1 MKIKDFFSKHPEHL
15 IGFRKVDSTYLL
27 DFWLNE
33 GWNVNIINDEPEYIG
48 KFGIE
53 GGESKHKINNKFY
66 YMLNSEVLDH
76 DELFKV
82 FELILQKNVEIIKK
96 KELLQE
102 KMDELKHLFS
112 EFDYEVLRSLNL
124 NVLNKR
130 IDNTNIDNIDNINP
144 E

>member
-15 IGFRKVDSTYLL
+15 VGFRKVDSKYLL

-33 GWNVNIINDEPEYIG
+33 SWNVNIVNDEPEYIG
-48 KFGIE
+48 KFSIE
-53 GGESKHKINNKFY
+53 GGENKHKINNKFY

-102 KMDELKHLFS
+102 KMDELKNLFN
-112 EFDYEVLRSLNL
+112 ELDYDVLRSLNL
-124 NVLNKR
+124 NVLNKK
-130 IDNTNIDNIDNINP
+130 IDNTNTDNINP